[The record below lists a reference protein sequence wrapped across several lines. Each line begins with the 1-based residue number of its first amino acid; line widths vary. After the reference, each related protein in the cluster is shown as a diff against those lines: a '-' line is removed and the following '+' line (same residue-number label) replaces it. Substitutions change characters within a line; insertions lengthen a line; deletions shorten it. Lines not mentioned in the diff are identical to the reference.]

1 MDDYAESARNEI
13 TLWEDEK
20 PGMLKKIG
28 TAVLMPA
35 EKAAEKLIPAKI
47 QETVSKAIEACL
59 VFLAKQG
66 PRTFDSEVISKSAR
80 DRAQALAGD
89 RPPHFADRLQAADER
104 AQHYLS
110 WHVGYA
116 ATEGAGTGML
126 GFAGL
131 AADIPAL
138 FGILTRQIQEI
149 GCCYGY
155 DPNSVEEREYLLHIL
170 RAGTA
175 SNVKLKMEFVVAMK
189 QFEQVL
195 LTVAW
200 KQMAKELANKQ
211 LTKGAL
217 LAGMRQF
224 ANSVGIQ
231 LTKRKALQMIPII
244 GAVVGA
250 SLNGVL
256 ASDIGRAAYMSYR
269 RRWMQE
275 NGDRPVLALN

>member
-1 MDDYAESARNEI
+1 MDYAESARNEI

-20 PGMLKKIG
+20 PGMLKKVG
-28 TAVLMPA
+28 AAVLLPA
-35 EKAAEKLIPAKI
+35 EKAAEKLIPQRV
-47 QETVSKAIEACL
+47 QETVAKAIEACL
-59 VFLAKQG
+59 AFLATQG
-66 PRTFDSEVISKSAR
+66 PRTFDSEAIRKSVH
-80 DRAQALAGD
+80 DRAQALSGD
-89 RPPHFADRLQAADER
+89 RPPTFAEHLQAADER
-104 AQHYLS
+104 AQHYLN

-116 ATEGAGTGML
+116 ATEGAGTGVL
-126 GFAGL
+126 GLPGL

-138 FGILTRQIQEI
+138 FGILIRQIQEI

-155 DPNSVEEREYLLHIL
+155 NPSIIQEREYLLHIL

-175 SNVKLKMEFVVAMK
+175 ANVKLKMEFVVAMK
-189 QFEQVL
+189 QFEQL
-195 LTVAW
+195 LLNMAW

-211 LTKGAL
+211 ITKGAL

-224 ANSVGIQ
+224 AKSLGIQ

-256 ASDIGRAAYMSYR
+256 ANDIGRAAYMSYR
-269 RRWMQE
+269 RRWLQE
-275 NGDRPVLALN
+275 NGGRPILALS